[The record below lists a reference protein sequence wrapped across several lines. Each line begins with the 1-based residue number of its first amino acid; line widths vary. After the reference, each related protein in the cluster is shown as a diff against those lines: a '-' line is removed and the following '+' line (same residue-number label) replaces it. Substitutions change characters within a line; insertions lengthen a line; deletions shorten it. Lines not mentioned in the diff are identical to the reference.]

1 MINELL
7 LFSGNEI
14 PFPQA
19 RITIHQPTINDI
31 SYIGEETF
39 HLGVQFL
46 NFSKD
51 ELPIEDKSVLKDK
64 SDFEIFMAIANDNKP
79 DSKQLRNNAMCVL
92 SLLFPDYQI
101 KFLSEEISFQKETE
115 KTSITK
121 LNFDIFKDI
130 LSNMFCLKKRDQD
143 SLSGGYNP
151 ADDRAKKIAEKF
163 KKARQKKNGSSEEK
177 IAIFNRYVSILAV
190 GLKKDINNLM
200 DYTVYQLYDE
210 YHRFKLKQDF
220 DMYIKMKLAG
230 ASDIE
235 DAEDWMKDIHV

>member
-1 MINELL
+1 MLNELL
-7 LFSGNEI
+7 LLSGNEI
-14 PFPQA
+14 PFAQA
-19 RITIHQPTINDI
+19 RVSIHQPRINEI
-31 SYIGEETF
+31 AFIGEEAF

-51 ELPIEDKSVLKDK
+51 SLPVKDKNVLNGK
-64 SDFEIFMAIANDNKP
+64 SDFEIFMAIANNK
-79 DSKQLRNNAMCVL
+79 DSKKFKTNAILVL

-101 KFLSEEISFQKETE
+101 SFSAEGIFFKKDGFESEITSFNFDTFKQILSE
-115 KTSITK
+115 
-121 LNFDIFKDI
+121 
-130 LSNMFCLKKRDQD
+130 MFCLSKRDQD

-151 ADDRAKKIAEKF
+151 ADDRAKKIAEKLN
-163 KKARQKKNGSSEEK
+163 KAKRRKTSNEEK

-190 GLKKDINNLM
+190 GLKKDINELM

-235 DAEDWMKDIHV
+235 EVEDWMKDIHV

>member
-7 LFSGNEI
+7 LLSGNEI
-14 PFPQA
+14 PFAQA
-19 RITIHQPTINDI
+19 RVSIHQPRINEI
-31 SYIGEETF
+31 AFIGEEAF

-51 ELPIEDKSVLKDK
+51 SSSVDKNVLKDK
-64 SDFEIFMAIANDNKP
+64 SDFEIFMAIANNKE
-79 DSKQLRNNAMCVL
+79 SKKLKTNALLVL
-92 SLLFPDYQI
+92 SLLFPDYN
-101 KFLSEEISFQKETE
+101 ISFSLEGIFFE
-115 KTSITK
+115 KDNFKTGITSF
-121 LNFDIFKDI
+121 NFDSFKEI
-130 LSNMFCLKKRDQD
+130 LSDMFCLKKRDQD
-143 SLSGGYNP
+143 ALKGGYNP
-151 ADDRAKKIAEKF
+151 ADDRAKKIAEKLN
-163 KKARQKKNGSSEEK
+163 KAKNRGKPKEEK

-190 GLKKDINNLM
+190 GLKKDMNELM

-235 DAEDWMKDIHV
+235 EVEDWMKDIHV